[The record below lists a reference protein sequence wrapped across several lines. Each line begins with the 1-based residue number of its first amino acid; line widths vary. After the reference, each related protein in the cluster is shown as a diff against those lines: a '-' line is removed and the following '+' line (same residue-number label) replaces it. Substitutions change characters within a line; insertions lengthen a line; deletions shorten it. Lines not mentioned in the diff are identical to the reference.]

1 MFAFQE
7 SLEFDVPASAVWPYL
22 VAFEQ
27 VPLWE
32 HGVLEVR
39 QVTPH
44 PVGIGTRVTAR
55 RVYAGRE
62 TRLEGPVVEFVDGRS
77 ATIALSGGPHVE
89 SRVTYEVEP
98 TASGRSRVTYRATG
112 QLRGPLRLLDPILP
126 AVGRA
131 EARKNLVRL
140 RRRIA
145 AGIPP
150 DADTPTPDP

>member
-7 SLEFDVPASAVWPYL
+7 SLEFDVPASTVWPYL

-39 QVTPH
+39 KVTPG
-44 PVGIGTRVTAR
+44 PVGVGTRVTAR
-55 RVYAGRE
+55 RMYAGRE
-62 TRLEGPVVEFVDGRS
+62 TRLEGPIVEFVNGRS
-77 ATIALSGGPHVE
+77 ATIALRGGPLLE
-89 SRVTYEVEP
+89 SRVTYAVH
-98 TASGRSRVTYRATG
+98 AIDSRRARVTYRATG
-112 QLRGPLRLLDPILP
+112 QLRGPLRLLNPILP
-126 AVGRA
+126 MVGRA

-140 RRRIA
+140 RRRIS

-150 DADTPTPDP
+150 DADTPRPGP

>member
-1 MFAFQE
+1 MFSFRE

-39 QVTPH
+39 VLTPG
-44 PVGIGTRVTAR
+44 PVMVGTRIAAR
-55 RVYAGRE
+55 RIYAGRE
-62 TRLEGPVVEFVDGRS
+62 NQLEGSVVEFVDGRS
-77 ATIALSGGPHVE
+77 ATIALRGGPHVE
-89 SRVTYEVEP
+89 SRVTYEVDPIESRR
-98 TASGRSRVTYRATG
+98 ARVTYRATG
-112 QLRGPLRLLDPILP
+112 QLQGPLRLLDPILP
-126 AVGRA
+126 MVGRA
-131 EARKNLVRL
+131 EARKNLARL

-150 DADTPTPDP
+150 VADLPTPDQ

>member
-1 MFAFQE
+1 MFSFQE
-7 SLEFDVPASAVWPYL
+7 SLEFDVPASTAWRYL

-39 QVTPH
+39 VVTPG
-44 PVGIGTRVTAR
+44 PVRLGTRVTAR
-55 RVYAGRE
+55 RIYAGRE
-62 TRLEGPVVEFVDGRS
+62 TRLEGSVVAFVDGRS
-77 ATIALSGGPHVE
+77 ATLALHGGPHVG
-89 SRVTYEVEP
+89 SRVTYEVDP
-98 TASGRSRVTYRATG
+98 IAAGSARVTYRATG
-112 QLRGPLRLLDPILP
+112 QLRGLLRLLEPMLP
-126 AVGRA
+126 LVGRA

-150 DADTPTPDP
+150 KADTPTPDA